1 LRHRLSRLLER
12 GEVEGRFDLL
22 RSSSEVELRF
32 ELLLHLGEIL
42 LPSPAPPPSRFGPRA
57 APKGVASLG
66 RPSEVG

>member
-12 GEVEGRFDLL
+12 GEVEERFDLL

-32 ELLLHLGEIL
+32 ELLLHLKEVL

-57 APKGVASLG
+57 APQG
-66 RPSEVG
+66 RRIVGSSI